1 MAFTDGGGVGTVEK
15 FDYEAIKTERV
26 NIETALVE
34 ALKALNEGTAAI
46 EQGFGSGGDAM
57 TGGSSNAISNKWN
70 ELETVIINFRDYLVN
85 TLDSVGLVSQSTQ
98 ALEDA
103 ATELFGG
110 SVDHNG

>member
-15 FDYEAIKTERV
+15 FDYEAIKSERA
-26 NIETALVE
+26 NIETALTA

-46 EQGFGSGGDAM
+46 EQGFGAGGDAM
-57 TGGSSNAISNKWN
+57 AGGSSNAISNKWN

-85 TLDSVGLVSQSTQ
+85 TLDNVGLVSQSNQ

-110 SVDHNG
+110 TSSHGA

>member
-26 NIETALVE
+26 NIETALTA
-34 ALKALNEGTAAI
+34 ALTALNQGTDAI
-46 EQGFGSGGDAM
+46 ETGFGSGGDAM
-57 TGGSSNAISNKWN
+57 AGGSSNAISNKWN
-70 ELETVIINFRDYLVN
+70 ELETVIINFRDYLVM
-85 TLDSVGLVSQSTQ
+85 TLDNIGLVSQSNQ